1 MVFDAESVRSG
12 DLISQADEFF
22 AGEFDQLTAFGA
34 VQVVVFGIT
43 VVQFVHASTVEFE
56 AVEESCVYEFLE
68 GSIDGRPR
76 DVVIRTSRG
85 KLFDQQI
92 GIEVF
97 VAVEDLFEQ
106 ELFLRCISKSATL
119 EEFLVALQR
128 GHGDLDRL
136 EWFVEGFRLV
146 WHVRGSLRLY
156 TPWTAIT
163 ITRRSELT
171 REGSE

>member
-1 MVFDAESVRSG
+1 
-12 DLISQADEFF
+12 
-22 AGEFDQLTAFGA
+22 
-34 VQVVVFGIT
+34 
-43 VVQFVHASTVEFE
+43 
-56 AVEESCVYEFLE
+56 
-68 GSIDGRPR
+68 
-76 DVVIRTSRG
+76 
-85 KLFDQQI
+85 
-92 GIEVF
+92 
-97 VAVEDLFEQ
+97 
-106 ELFLRCISKSATL
+106 L